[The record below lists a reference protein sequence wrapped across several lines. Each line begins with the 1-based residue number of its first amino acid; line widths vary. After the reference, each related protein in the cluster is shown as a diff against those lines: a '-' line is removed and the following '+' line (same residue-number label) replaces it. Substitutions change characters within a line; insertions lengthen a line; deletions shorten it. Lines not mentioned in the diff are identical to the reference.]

1 MRTRRRADR
10 GPSSPYGLFNFLLD
24 LLLILATA
32 GLWIIWIL
40 IREMRRR

>member
-1 MRTRRRADR
+1 MRSKRSSGRA
-10 GPSSPYGLFNFLLD
+10 PSSPYGLYNFLLD